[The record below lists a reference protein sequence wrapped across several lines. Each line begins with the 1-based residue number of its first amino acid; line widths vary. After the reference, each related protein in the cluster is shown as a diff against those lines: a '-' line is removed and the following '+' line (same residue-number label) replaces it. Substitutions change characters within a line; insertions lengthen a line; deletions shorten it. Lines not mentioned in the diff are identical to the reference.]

1 MLVKKTG
8 SVRFK
13 ISYQKVLKL
22 KKNSKYID
30 EETNIVLRK
39 ETHALGQILRSSC
52 SSLLAI
58 DRRVRPVLVKGARM
72 HLPRIVTNIRA
83 RWTCVA
89 ADGVIEMVDYNK
101 CTQHFVVFI
110 DTL

>member
-1 MLVKKTG
+1 MEILVNLFG
-8 SVRFK
+8 CR
-13 ISYQKVLKL
+13 YCC
-22 KKNSKYID
+22 
-30 EETNIVLRK
+30 
-39 ETHALGQILRSSC
+39 G
-52 SSLLAI
+52 SLLI
-58 DRRVRPVLVKGARM
+58 RRPVLDDMMNLTAAFVRCSSREPRM